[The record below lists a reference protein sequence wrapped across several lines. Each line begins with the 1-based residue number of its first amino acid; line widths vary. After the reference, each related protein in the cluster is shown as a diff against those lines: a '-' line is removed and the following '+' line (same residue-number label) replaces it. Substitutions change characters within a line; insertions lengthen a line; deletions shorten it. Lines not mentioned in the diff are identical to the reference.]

1 MSDDKVIVGG
11 RRQLQASQAP
21 AVAEADPS
29 QPMETDP
36 SPGTAPKAA
45 AAAQTLAA
53 KLSANLALK
62 RKATDPPDNTSGSD
76 KSKSRR

>member
-1 MSDDKVIVGG
+1 VGG

-29 QPMETDP
+29 QPMETDASDP